1 MIDIH
6 CNYRANCA
14 FAWNVHFL
22 ARKQALCREMV
33 ALKMKHVSGFG
44 VAAPEIG
51 HTDLVSGC
59 WFLVSGSGPLTNNQQ
74 LATNNRFT
82 HS

>member
-22 ARKQALCREMV
+22 ARKRVLCREMV
-33 ALKMKHVSGFG
+33 TLKMKHVSGFG

-51 HTDLVSGC
+51 HGERRNANIKALIISPTADS
-59 WFLVSGSGPLTNNQQ
+59 
-74 LATNNRFT
+74 
-82 HS
+82 